1 MYKILPYTFEKAKQ
15 LGVYIKP
22 STRKNKKLDI
32 YDGNYQYITSV
43 GNINYKDF
51 PTYIKEKGID
61 YAEKRR
67 KLYYIRHKDYE
78 LGSRDFYAKALLW

>member
-43 GNINYKDF
+43 GDIRFLDF
-51 PTYIKEKGID
+51 PTHHKKNGKE

-67 KLYYIRHKDYE
+67 KLYHIRHKDYE
-78 LGSRDFYAKALLW
+78 LGTRGFYAKELLW

>member
-22 STRKNKKLDI
+22 STKKNKKLDI
-32 YDGNYQYITSV
+32 YDGNYQFICSIGDV
-43 GNINYKDF
+43 RYKDF
-51 PTYIKEKGID
+51 PTYYKEKGKE

-67 KLYYIRHKDYE
+67 KLYYTRHKEYE
-78 LGSRDFYAKALLW
+78 WGTKGFYAKELLW